1 MDFKAILD
9 HHIPDH
15 VIKELFSAGPIQFA
29 LTKHLFVLWGVGV
42 FLIAALSYAAR
53 SRSTRA
59 LLLRTSLEAAVVYFR
74 DTLLAP
80 ILGHET
86 RRYLHYFL
94 TLFFF
99 ILASNLAGLIPGSA
113 TATGNISVTAAL
125 SLCTLGLIF
134 FAGIRA
140 NGFGPFLA
148 HFWPIPKGLPWW
160 VLPFMIFMPIIEAA
174 GLLVRCV
181 ALTIR
186 LFANMIAGHIVALG
200 FLSLIFILGSTSQAL
215 GLAVAPVSV
224 ALVVF
229 VYLIELLVAVLQAYI
244 FTLLTAVFVGGFVQH
259 GH

>member
-15 VIKELFSAGPIQFA
+15 VIKVLFSVGPVQVS
-29 LTKHLFVLWGVGV
+29 LTKHLIVMWCVGA
-42 FLIAALSYAAR
+42 FLLLTFSYAVR
-53 SRSTRA
+53 SKSRA
-59 LLLRTSLEAAVVYFR
+59 GVLLRTVLEAAVLYFR
-74 DTLLAP
+74 DTLLGP
-80 ILGHET
+80 VLGHET
-86 RRYLHYFL
+86 RRYLPYFL

-99 ILASNLAGLIPGSA
+99 ILGCNLAGLIPKSA

-125 SLCTLGLIF
+125 SLCTLVLIV

-140 NGFGPFLA
+140 NGLGAFLA
-148 HFWPIPKGLPWW
+148 HFWPVPAGLPWW
-160 VLPFMIFMPIIEAA
+160 VLPFMIFMPLIEVA
-174 GLLVRCV
+174 GLFVRCI

-200 FLSLIFILGSTSQAL
+200 FLSLIFILGAASHAV

-259 GH
+259 AH